1 MPVAVIVD
9 EIADLF
15 LAVAGQR
22 VGSDP
27 GPDATALRAQPGAP
41 DHIRLHIREDPDFSE
56 LADGGVFGH
65 FLRSAP
71 GRIRTCAHGSGG
83 RCSIP

>member
-1 MPVAVIVD
+1 MPVAVLVY
-9 EIADLF
+9 EIAELF

-27 GPDATALRAQPGAP
+27 GPGTTALRAQPGAP

-56 LADGGVFGH
+56 LADGGVLDTSCEVPPAGFEPAH
-65 FLRSAP
+65 TAP
-71 GRIRTCAHGSGG
+71 EGA
-83 RCSIP
+83 